1 MTSDFFDISNAAR
14 LLVLDQDEETRDLV
28 CGVLKEEGFDVKSLE
43 DGLLAWDLLQ
53 QEEFELIV
61 LNQKLPGI
69 SGFNLCR
76 KLRMQNNQSLILMIS
91 RLNTESDRVLG
102 LEVGA
107 DDYLVKPFGY
117 REFVARC
124 RALLRRHPLSGAA
137 LNGAAQE
144 KFECCDLKL
153 FPDECRASR
162 DCCDLKLSPKE
173 YKLLELFMQNP
184 KRVWSRDEL
193 LDKIW
198 GVDYIGDKKTVDVH
212 IRWLRE
218 KIEINPSSPSKIFTV
233 RGFGYRF
240 C

>member
-1 MTSDFFDISNAAR
+1 MTSDFFDISHAAR
-14 LLVLDQDEETRDLV
+14 LLVLDQDEEIRDQV
-28 CGVLKEEGFDVKSLE
+28 CGVLREEGFDVKSL
-43 DGLLAWDLLQ
+43 DNGLLGWDLLQ
-53 QEEFELIV
+53 CEEFELIV
-61 LNQKLPGI
+61 LDRKLPGL
-69 SGFNLCR
+69 SGFDLCR
-76 KLRMQNNQSLILMIS
+76 KLRMQNNQALVLMTS
-91 RLNTESDRVLG
+91 SLNTEADRVLG

-117 REFVARC
+117 REFLARC

-137 LNGAAQE
+137 LKGTAPEQ
-144 KFECCDLKL
+144 FQCCDLKL
-153 FPDECRASR
+153 FPDECRACR
-162 DCCDLKLSPKE
+162 DGCDLKLSPKE

-193 LDKIW
+193 LDQIW

-218 KIEINPSSPSKIFTV
+218 KIEINPSSPAKIFTV

>member
-1 MTSDFFDISNAAR
+1 MTTDFFDISHAAR
-14 LLVLDQDEETRDLV
+14 LLIVDHDADTRDLI
-28 CGVLKEEGFDVKSLE
+28 CGVLSEEGFDVKAL
-43 DGLLAWDLLQ
+43 DNGLLAWELLQ
-53 QEEFELIV
+53 DEEFELIV
-61 LNQKLPGI
+61 LDRKLPGV
-69 SGFNLCR
+69 SGFDLCR
-76 KLRMQNNQSLILMIS
+76 KLRMQNNQSLVLMIS
-91 RLNTESDRVLG
+91 RLDTEVDRVMG

-107 DDYLVKPFGY
+107 DDYLVKPFGS
-117 REFVARC
+117 REFLARC

-137 LNGAAQE
+137 PVLE

-153 FPDECRASR
+153 FSDECRASR
-162 DCCDLKLSPKE
+162 DGFDVKLSPKE
-173 YKLLELFMQNP
+173 FKLLELFMQHP

-193 LDKIW
+193 LDQIW

-218 KIEINPSSPSKIFTV
+218 KIEVNPSSPTKIFTV

>member
-1 MTSDFFDISNAAR
+1 M
-14 LLVLDQDEETRDLV
+14 
-28 CGVLKEEGFDVKSLE
+28 EEGFDVKSL
-43 DGLLAWDLLQ
+43 DNGLLGWDLLQ
-53 QEEFELIV
+53 CEEFELIV
-61 LNQKLPGI
+61 LDRKLPGL
-69 SGFNLCR
+69 SGFDLCR
-76 KLRMQNNQSLILMIS
+76 KLRMQNNQALVLMTS
-91 RLNTESDRVLG
+91 SLNTEADRVLG

-117 REFVARC
+117 REFLARC

-137 LNGAAQE
+137 LKGTAPEQ
-144 KFECCDLKL
+144 FQCCDLKL
-153 FPDECRASR
+153 FPDECRACR
-162 DCCDLKLSPKE
+162 DGCDLKLSPKE

-193 LDKIW
+193 LDQIW

-218 KIEINPSSPSKIFTV
+218 KIEINPSSPAKIFTV

>member
-1 MTSDFFDISNAAR
+1 MTSDFFDISHAAR
-14 LLVLDQDEETRDLV
+14 LLVLDQDEEIRDQV
-28 CGVLKEEGFDVKSLE
+28 CGVLMEEGFDVKSL
-43 DGLLAWDLLQ
+43 DNGLLGWDLLQ
-53 QEEFELIV
+53 CEEFELIV
-61 LNQKLPGI
+61 LDRKLPGL
-69 SGFNLCR
+69 SGFDLCR
-76 KLRMQNNQSLILMIS
+76 KLRMQNNQALVLMTS
-91 RLNTESDRVLG
+91 SLNTEADRVLG

-117 REFVARC
+117 REFLARC

-137 LNGAAQE
+137 LKGTAPEQ
-144 KFECCDLKL
+144 FQCCDLKL
-153 FPDECRASR
+153 FPDECRACR
-162 DCCDLKLSPKE
+162 DGCDLKLSPKE

-193 LDKIW
+193 LDQIW

-218 KIEINPSSPSKIFTV
+218 KIEINPSSPAKIFTV

>member
-1 MTSDFFDISNAAR
+1 MTTDFFDISNAAR
-14 LLVLDQDEETRDLV
+14 LLVVDHDEEARDHI
-28 CGVLKEEGFDVKSLE
+28 CGVLKEEGFDVKSL
-43 DGLLAWDLLQ
+43 DNGLLAWELLQ
-53 QEEFELIV
+53 NEEFELIV
-61 LNQKLPGI
+61 LNRKLSGV
-69 SGFNLCR
+69 SGFDLCR
-76 KLRMQNNQSLILMIS
+76 KLRLQNNQSLILMIS
-91 RLNTESDRVLG
+91 SLDTEADRVIG

-117 REFVARC
+117 REFLARC

-137 LNGAAQE
+137 PVAE

-153 FPDECRASR
+153 FPDECRAAR
-162 DCCDLKLSPKE
+162 DGCDIKLSPKE
-173 YKLLELFMQNP
+173 FKLLELFMQYP

-193 LDKIW
+193 LDQIW

-218 KIEINPSSPSKIFTV
+218 KIEVNPSSPAKIFTV

>member
-1 MTSDFFDISNAAR
+1 MTTDFFDISQGAR
-14 LLVLDQDEETRDLV
+14 LLVVDQDQETRDLM
-28 CGVLKEEGFDVKSLE
+28 CGVLKDEGFEVKALV
-43 DGLLAWDLLQ
+43 DGLIAWDLLQ
-53 QEEFELIV
+53 REEFELII
-61 LNQKLPGI
+61 LDRKLPGV
-69 SGFNLCR
+69 SGFDLCR
-76 KLRMQNNQSLILMIS
+76 KLRMQNNQSLILMTS
-91 RLNTESDRVLG
+91 GLNTEADRVMG

-107 DDYLVKPFGY
+107 DDYLVKSFGY
-117 REFVARC
+117 REFLARC

-137 LNGAAQE
+137 PIPE

-162 DCCDLKLSPKE
+162 DGNDIKLSPKE
-173 YKLLELFMQNP
+173 FKLLELFMQHP

-193 LDKIW
+193 LDQIW
-198 GVDYIGDKKTVDVH
+198 GIDYIGDKKTVDVH

-218 KIEINPSSPSKIFTV
+218 KIEVNPSSPAKIFTV

>member
-1 MTSDFFDISNAAR
+1 MTSDFFDISHAAR
-14 LLVLDQDEETRDLV
+14 MLVLDQDEEIRDQV
-28 CGVLKEEGFDVKSLE
+28 CGVLREEGFDVKSL
-43 DGLLAWDLLQ
+43 DNGLLGWDLLQ
-53 QEEFELIV
+53 CEEFELIV
-61 LNQKLPGI
+61 LDRKLPGI
-69 SGFNLCR
+69 SGFDLCR
-76 KLRMQNNQSLILMIS
+76 KLRMQNNQALVLMTS
-91 RLNTESDRVLG
+91 SLNTEADRVLG

-117 REFVARC
+117 REFLARC

-137 LNGAAQE
+137 LKGTAPEEFQ
-144 KFECCDLKL
+144 CCDLKL
-153 FPDECRASR
+153 FPDECRACR
-162 DCCDLKLSPKE
+162 DGCDLKLSPKE

-193 LDKIW
+193 LDQIW
-198 GVDYIGDKKTVDVH
+198 GVDYIGDKKTIDVH

-218 KIEINPSSPSKIFTV
+218 KIEINPSSPAKIFTV

>member
-1 MTSDFFDISNAAR
+1 MTTDFFDISNAAR
-14 LLVLDQDEETRDLV
+14 LLVVDHDEEARDHI
-28 CGVLKEEGFDVKSLE
+28 CGVLKEEGFDVKSL
-43 DGLLAWDLLQ
+43 DNGLLAWELLQ
-53 QEEFELIV
+53 NEEFELIV
-61 LNQKLPGI
+61 LNRKLSGV
-69 SGFNLCR
+69 SGFDLCR
-76 KLRMQNNQSLILMIS
+76 KLRLQNNQSLILMFS
-91 RLNTESDRVLG
+91 SLDTEADRVMG

-117 REFVARC
+117 REFLARC

-137 LNGAAQE
+137 PVAE

-218 KIEINPSSPSKIFTV
+218 KIEVNPSSPSKIFTV

>member
-14 LLVLDQDEETRDLV
+14 LLVLDQDEEIRDQV
-28 CGVLKEEGFDVKSLE
+28 CGVLREEGFDVKSL
-43 DGLLAWDLLQ
+43 DNGLLGWDLLQ
-53 QEEFELIV
+53 CEEFELIV
-61 LNQKLPGI
+61 LDRKLPGL
-69 SGFNLCR
+69 SGFDLCR
-76 KLRMQNNQSLILMIS
+76 KLRMQNNQALVLMTS
-91 RLNTESDRVLG
+91 SLNTEADRVLG

-117 REFVARC
+117 REFLARC

-137 LNGAAQE
+137 LKGTAPEQ
-144 KFECCDLKL
+144 FQCCDLKL
-153 FPDECRASR
+153 FPDECRACR
-162 DCCDLKLSPKE
+162 DGCDLKLSPKE

-193 LDKIW
+193 LDQIW

-218 KIEINPSSPSKIFTV
+218 KIEINPSSPAKIFTV

>member
-1 MTSDFFDISNAAR
+1 MTTDFFDISDAAR
-14 LLVLDQDEETRDLV
+14 LLVVDHDEEARDHI
-28 CGVLKEEGFDVKSLE
+28 CGVLKEEGFDVKFL
-43 DGLLAWDLLQ
+43 DNGLLAWELLQ
-53 QEEFELIV
+53 HEEFELIV
-61 LNQKLPGI
+61 LNRKL
-69 SGFNLCR
+69 SGVSGCDLCR
-76 KLRMQNNQSLILMIS
+76 KLRLQNNQSLILMFS
-91 RLNTESDRVLG
+91 SLDTEADRVMG

-117 REFVARC
+117 REFLARC

-137 LNGAAQE
+137 PVAE

-153 FPDECRASR
+153 FPDECRAAR
-162 DCCDLKLSPKE
+162 DGCDIKLSPKE
-173 YKLLELFMQNP
+173 FKLLELFMQHP

-218 KIEINPSSPSKIFTV
+218 KIEVNPSSPAKIFTV
-233 RGFGYRF
+233 RGFCYRF

>member
-1 MTSDFFDISNAAR
+1 MTTDFFDISNAAR
-14 LLVLDQDEETRDLV
+14 LLVVDHDEEARDHI
-28 CGVLKEEGFDVKSLE
+28 CGVLKEEGFDVKSL
-43 DGLLAWDLLQ
+43 DNGLLGWDLLQ
-53 QEEFELIV
+53 CEEFELIV
-61 LNQKLPGI
+61 LDRKLPGL
-69 SGFNLCR
+69 SGFDLCR
-76 KLRMQNNQSLILMIS
+76 KLRMQNNQALVLMTS
-91 RLNTESDRVLG
+91 SLNTEADRVLG

-117 REFVARC
+117 REFLARC

-137 LNGAAQE
+137 LKGTAPEQ
-144 KFECCDLKL
+144 FQCCDLKL
-153 FPDECRASR
+153 FPDECRACR
-162 DCCDLKLSPKE
+162 DGCDLKLSPKE

-193 LDKIW
+193 LDQIW

-218 KIEINPSSPSKIFTV
+218 KIEINPSSPAKIFTV

>member
-1 MTSDFFDISNAAR
+1 MTTDFFDISQGAR
-14 LLVLDQDEETRDLV
+14 LLVVDQDQETRDLM
-28 CGVLKEEGFDVKSLE
+28 CGVLKEEAFEVKALG
-43 DGLLAWDLLQ
+43 DGLIAWDLLQ
-53 QEEFELIV
+53 QEEFELII
-61 LNQKLPGI
+61 LDRKLPGV
-69 SGFNLCR
+69 SGFDLCR
-76 KLRMQNNQSLILMIS
+76 KLRMQNNQSLILMTS
-91 RLNTESDRVLG
+91 GLNTEADRVMG

-107 DDYLVKPFGY
+107 DDYLIKPFGY
-117 REFVARC
+117 REFLARC

-137 LNGAAQE
+137 PISAM
-144 KFECCDLKL
+144 FECCDLKL

-162 DCCDLKLSPKE
+162 DGCDIKLSPKE
-173 YKLLELFMQNP
+173 FKLLELFMQHP

-193 LDKIW
+193 LDQIW

-218 KIEINPSSPSKIFTV
+218 KIEVNPSSPAKIFTV

>member
-14 LLVLDQDEETRDLV
+14 LLVLDQDDDTRDLV
-28 CGVLKEEGFDVKSLE
+28 CSVLKEEGFDVKSLE

-69 SGFNLCR
+69 SGFDLCR

-137 LNGAAQE
+137 LNGASQE

>member
-1 MTSDFFDISNAAR
+1 MTSDFFDISHAAR
-14 LLVLDQDEETRDLV
+14 LLVLDQDEEIRDQV
-28 CGVLKEEGFDVKSLE
+28 CGVLREEGFDVKSL
-43 DGLLAWDLLQ
+43 DNGLLGWDLLQ
-53 QEEFELIV
+53 CEEFELIV
-61 LNQKLPGI
+61 LDRKLPGL
-69 SGFNLCR
+69 SGFDLCR
-76 KLRMQNNQSLILMIS
+76 KLRMQNNQALVLMTS
-91 RLNTESDRVLG
+91 SLNTEADRVLG

-117 REFVARC
+117 REFLARC

-137 LNGAAQE
+137 LKGTAPEEFQ
-144 KFECCDLKL
+144 CCDLKL
-153 FPDECRASR
+153 FPDECRACR
-162 DCCDLKLSPKE
+162 DGCDLKLSPKE

-193 LDKIW
+193 LDQIW

-218 KIEINPSSPSKIFTV
+218 KIEINPSSPAKIFTV

>member
-1 MTSDFFDISNAAR
+1 M
-14 LLVLDQDEETRDLV
+14 
-28 CGVLKEEGFDVKSLE
+28 
-43 DGLLAWDLLQ
+43 
-53 QEEFELIV
+53 
-61 LNQKLPGI
+61 
-69 SGFNLCR
+69 
-76 KLRMQNNQSLILMIS
+76 
-91 RLNTESDRVLG
+91 LG

-117 REFVARC
+117 REFLARC

-137 LNGAAQE
+137 LKGTAPEQ
-144 KFECCDLKL
+144 FQCCDLKL
-153 FPDECRASR
+153 FPDECRACR
-162 DCCDLKLSPKE
+162 DGCDLKLSPKE

-193 LDKIW
+193 LDQIW

-218 KIEINPSSPSKIFTV
+218 KIEINPSSPAKIFTV

>member
-1 MTSDFFDISNAAR
+1 M
-14 LLVLDQDEETRDLV
+14 
-28 CGVLKEEGFDVKSLE
+28 EEGFDVKSL
-43 DGLLAWDLLQ
+43 DNGLLGWDLLQ
-53 QEEFELIV
+53 CEEFELIV
-61 LNQKLPGI
+61 LDRKLPGL
-69 SGFNLCR
+69 SGFDLCR
-76 KLRMQNNQSLILMIS
+76 KLRMQNNQALVLMTS
-91 RLNTESDRVLG
+91 SLNTEADRVLG

-117 REFVARC
+117 REFLARC

-137 LNGAAQE
+137 LKGTAPEEFQ
-144 KFECCDLKL
+144 CCDLKL
-153 FPDECRASR
+153 FPDECRACR
-162 DCCDLKLSPKE
+162 DGCDLKLSPKE

-193 LDKIW
+193 LDQIW

-218 KIEINPSSPSKIFTV
+218 KIEINPSSPAKIFTV

>member
-1 MTSDFFDISNAAR
+1 MTSDFFDISHAAR
-14 LLVLDQDEETRDLV
+14 LLVLDQDEEIRDQV
-28 CGVLKEEGFDVKSLE
+28 CGVLMEEGFDVKSL
-43 DGLLAWDLLQ
+43 DNGLLGWDLLQ
-53 QEEFELIV
+53 CEEFELIV
-61 LNQKLPGI
+61 LDRKLPGL
-69 SGFNLCR
+69 SGFDLCR
-76 KLRMQNNQSLILMIS
+76 KLRMQNNQALVLMTS
-91 RLNTESDRVLG
+91 SLNTEADRVLG

-117 REFVARC
+117 REFLARC

-137 LNGAAQE
+137 LKGTAPEEFQ
-144 KFECCDLKL
+144 CCDLKL
-153 FPDECRASR
+153 FPDECRACR
-162 DCCDLKLSPKE
+162 DGCDLKLSPKE

-193 LDKIW
+193 LDQIW

-218 KIEINPSSPSKIFTV
+218 KIEINPSSPAKIFTV

>member
-1 MTSDFFDISNAAR
+1 MTTDFFDISNAAR
-14 LLVLDQDEETRDLV
+14 LLVVDHDKEARDHI
-28 CGVLKEEGFDVKSLE
+28 CEVLKEEGFDVKSL
-43 DGLLAWDLLQ
+43 DNGLLGWDLLQ
-53 QEEFELIV
+53 CEEFELIV
-61 LNQKLPGI
+61 LDRKLPGL
-69 SGFNLCR
+69 SGFDLCR
-76 KLRMQNNQSLILMIS
+76 KLRMQNNQALVLMTS
-91 RLNTESDRVLG
+91 SLNTEADRVLG

-117 REFVARC
+117 REFLARC

-137 LNGAAQE
+137 LKGTAPEQ
-144 KFECCDLKL
+144 FQCCDLKL
-153 FPDECRASR
+153 FPDECRACR
-162 DCCDLKLSPKE
+162 DGCDLKLSPKE

>member
-1 MTSDFFDISNAAR
+1 MRTDFFDISQSAR
-14 LLVLDQDEETRDLV
+14 LLVVGHDEEIRNHI
-28 CGVLKEEGFDVKSLE
+28 CEVLKEEGFDVKSL
-43 DGLLAWDLLQ
+43 DNGLLAWELLQ
-53 QEEFELIV
+53 HEEFELIV
-61 LNQKLPGI
+61 LDRKLSGI
-69 SGFNLCR
+69 SGFDLCR
-76 KLRMQNNQSLILMIS
+76 KLRMQNNQSLVLMMS
-91 RLNTESDRVLG
+91 GLDTEADRVMG

-117 REFVARC
+117 REFLARC

-137 LNGAAQE
+137 PIPE

-162 DCCDLKLSPKE
+162 DGYDIKLSPKE
-173 YKLLELFMQNP
+173 FKLLELFMQHP

-193 LDKIW
+193 LDQIW
-198 GVDYIGDKKTVDVH
+198 GIDYIGDKKTVDVH

-218 KIEINPSSPSKIFTV
+218 KIEVDPSSPAKIFTV

>member
-1 MTSDFFDISNAAR
+1 MTSDFFDISHAAR
-14 LLVLDQDEETRDLV
+14 LLVLDQDEEIRDQV
-28 CGVLKEEGFDVKSLE
+28 CGALREEGFDVKSL
-43 DGLLAWDLLQ
+43 DNGLLGWDLLQ
-53 QEEFELIV
+53 CEEFELIV
-61 LNQKLPGI
+61 LDRKLPGI
-69 SGFNLCR
+69 SGFDLCR
-76 KLRMQNNQSLILMIS
+76 KLRMQNNQALILMTS
-91 RLNTESDRVLG
+91 SLNTEADRVLG

-117 REFVARC
+117 REFLARC

-137 LNGAAQE
+137 LKGTAPEEFQ
-144 KFECCDLKL
+144 CCDLKL
-153 FPDECRASR
+153 FPDECRACR
-162 DCCDLKLSPKE
+162 DGCDLKLSPKE

>member
-1 MTSDFFDISNAAR
+1 MTTDFFDISQGAR
-14 LLVLDQDEETRDLV
+14 LLVVDQDQETRDLM
-28 CGVLKEEGFDVKSLE
+28 CGVLKDEGFEVKALV
-43 DGLLAWDLLQ
+43 DGLIAWNLLQ
-53 QEEFELIV
+53 REEFELII
-61 LNQKLPGI
+61 LDRKLPGV
-69 SGFNLCR
+69 SGFDLCR
-76 KLRMQNNQSLILMIS
+76 KLRMQNNQSLILMTS
-91 RLNTESDRVLG
+91 GLNTEADRVMG

-117 REFVARC
+117 REFLARC

-137 LNGAAQE
+137 PIPE

-162 DCCDLKLSPKE
+162 DGNDIKLSPKE
-173 YKLLELFMQNP
+173 FKLLELFMQHP
-184 KRVWSRDEL
+184 KRVWCRDEL
-193 LDKIW
+193 LDQIW
-198 GVDYIGDKKTVDVH
+198 GIDYIGDKKTVDVH

-218 KIEINPSSPSKIFTV
+218 KIEVNPSSPAKIFTV

>member
-1 MTSDFFDISNAAR
+1 MTSDFFDISHAAR
-14 LLVLDQDEETRDLV
+14 LLVVEKEDETRHRISTA
-28 CGVLKEEGFDVKSLE
+28 LKEEGFAVQSLD
-43 DGLLAWDLLQ
+43 DGAAAWELLQ
-53 QEEFELIV
+53 NQEFELII
-61 LNQKLPGI
+61 LDQKLPGL
-69 SGFNLCR
+69 SGFDLCR

-91 RLNTESDRVLG
+91 AMETESDCVLG

-117 REFVARC
+117 REFVSRC

-137 LNGAAQE
+137 PVSEQ
-144 KFECCDLKL
+144 FECCNLKL
-153 FPDECRASR
+153 FPDECRVSR
-162 DCCDLKLSPKE
+162 DGFDIKLSPKE
-173 YKLLELFMQNP
+173 FKLLELFMQHP

-193 LDKIW
+193 LDQIW

-218 KIEINPSSPSKIFTV
+218 KIEVNPSSPSKIYTV

>member
-1 MTSDFFDISNAAR
+1 MTTDFFDISNTAR
-14 LLVLDQDEETRDLV
+14 LLVVDHDEEARDHI
-28 CGVLKEEGFDVKSLE
+28 CGVLKQEGFDVKSL
-43 DGLLAWDLLQ
+43 DNGLLAWELLQ
-53 QEEFELIV
+53 NEEFELIV
-61 LNQKLPGI
+61 LNRKLSGV
-69 SGFNLCR
+69 SGFDLCR
-76 KLRMQNNQSLILMIS
+76 KLRMQNNQSLILMFS
-91 RLNTESDRVLG
+91 SLDTEADRVMG

-117 REFVARC
+117 HEFLARC
-124 RALLRRHPLSGAA
+124 RALLRRHPLCGAA
-137 LNGAAQE
+137 PVAE

-153 FPDECRASR
+153 FPDECRVAR
-162 DCCDLKLSPKE
+162 DGCDINLSPKE
-173 YKLLELFMQNP
+173 FKLLELFMLHP

-193 LDKIW
+193 LDQIW

-218 KIEINPSSPSKIFTV
+218 KIEVNPSSPEKIFTV